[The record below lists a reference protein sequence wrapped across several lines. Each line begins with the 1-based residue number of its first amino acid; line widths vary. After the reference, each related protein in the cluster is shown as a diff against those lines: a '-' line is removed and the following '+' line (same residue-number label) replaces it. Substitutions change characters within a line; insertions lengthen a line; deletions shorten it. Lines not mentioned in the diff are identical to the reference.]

1 MLRTLV
7 TFTAPISVLW
17 LPEGDGSSETGKLI
31 LSKKRRSFLLEITA
45 LRVNQH
51 LKIMTLNHKK
61 IQHVSK
67 FIELLFIRGYY
78 IVYRDVLESR
88 QIRRAFK
95 LVNPKHEDQA
105 SVRNG
110 NSLGQINL
118 LVCQAEICKQCVR
131 LF

>member
-7 TFTAPISVLW
+7 TFTAPISILW

>member
-7 TFTAPISVLW
+7 TFTAPISILW

-31 LSKKRRSFLLEITA
+31 LSKRRRSFLLEITA

-95 LVNPKHEDQA
+95 LVNPKYEDQA

>member
-7 TFTAPISVLW
+7 TFTAPISILW

-95 LVNPKHEDQA
+95 LVNPKYEDQA

>member
-7 TFTAPISVLW
+7 TFTAPISILW
-17 LPEGDGSSETGKLI
+17 LPEGDGSFETGKLI

>member
-7 TFTAPISVLW
+7 TFTAPISILW

-105 SVRNG
+105 SVRNS

>member
-7 TFTAPISVLW
+7 TFTAPISILW

-61 IQHVSK
+61 I
-67 FIELLFIRGYY
+67 
-78 IVYRDVLESR
+78 
-88 QIRRAFK
+88 
-95 LVNPKHEDQA
+95 
-105 SVRNG
+105 
-110 NSLGQINL
+110 
-118 LVCQAEICKQCVR
+118 
-131 LF
+131 